1 MRIYLLIFSFFALFT
16 EGVVAQK
23 SKTKSE
29 LLSIEKVID
38 LFPYSVKNTLGIT
51 YPIFR
56 VYKNTDK
63 SGEYYCVL
71 TESADSVS
79 VRTKSDTFNH
89 NLKGYNFKLEKKEFK
104 KIWEFTDFII
114 DKNNQ
119 EENIWFWSKYL
130 DFQDYDKDGLIDP
143 IMVYGTSSIHG
154 FDDGRIKILL
164 YYKGQKIAIRHQN
177 GVLDFERNT
186 QIDPS
191 FYTLPTPLQDALIK
205 KIELLEAYKH
215 AIFPRKW
222 QEAFMKK
229 QVLIKN

>member
-1 MRIYLLIFSFFALFT
+1 MRNLLLIFSFFTLFT
-16 EGVVAQK
+16 EGGMAQK

-29 LLSIEKVID
+29 LLSIEQVIN

-63 SGEYYCVL
+63 SGEYYCIL
-71 TESADSVS
+71 TESADSIS
-79 VRTKSDTFNH
+79 VRTKKDTFNH
-89 NLKGYNFKLEKKEFK
+89 NLKGYNFKLEKKDFK
-104 KIWEFTDFII
+104 KVWEFTDFII
-114 DKNNQ
+114 KADSL

-130 DFQDYDKDGLIDP
+130 DFQDHDKDGLIDP

-177 GVLDFERNT
+177 GVVDNQRKTE
-186 QIDPS
+186 IDPS
-191 FYTLPTPLQDALIK
+191 FYTLPSPLQDALIK

-215 AIFPRKW
+215 AIFPNKW

>member
-1 MRIYLLIFSFFALFT
+1 MRNFLIIFSFFTLFT
-16 EGVVAQK
+16 EGGMAQK

-29 LLSIEKVID
+29 LLTVEQMVD

-79 VRTKSDTFNH
+79 VRTKRDTFNR
-89 NLKGYNFKLEKKEFK
+89 NLKAYNFKLEKKAFK
-104 KIWEFTDFII
+104 KIWEFTDYIT
-114 DKNNQ
+114 DENNQ

-143 IMVYGTSSIHG
+143 IIVYGTSTTNG

-164 YYKGQKIAIRHQN
+164 HYKGQKVAIRHQN
-177 GVLDFERNT
+177 SVLDGGRIT
-186 QIDPS
+186 QIDPT
-191 FYTLPTPLQDALIK
+191 FYTLPNPLQDALIK

-215 AIFPRKW
+215 AIFPNKW
-222 QEAFMKK
+222 QEAFLKK